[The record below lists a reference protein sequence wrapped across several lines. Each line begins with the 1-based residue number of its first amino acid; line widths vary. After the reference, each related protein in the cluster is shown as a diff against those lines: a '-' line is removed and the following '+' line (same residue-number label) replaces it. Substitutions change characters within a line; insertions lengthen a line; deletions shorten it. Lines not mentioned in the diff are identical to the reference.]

1 MKLMKHN
8 HKKIIILSGICL
20 FFCLFCPAQNT
31 TNLPTSMYGIGELN
45 NGEGGRYAGM
55 GNIGI
60 ALNRNGFS
68 KTGCVKSGE
77 IIRE

>member
-31 TNLPTSMYGIGELN
+31 TNLPTPMYGIGELN
-45 NGEGGRYAGM
+45 NGEG
-55 GNIGI
+55 
-60 ALNRNGFS
+60 
-68 KTGCVKSGE
+68 
-77 IIRE
+77 

>member
-20 FFCLFCPAQNT
+20 FFCLFCPAQNI

-45 NGEGGRYAGM
+45 NGEGGRYAGICLGLLGM
-55 GNIGI
+55 GLWIANIVDAYKGGKKK
-60 ALNRNGFS
+60 A
-68 KTGCVKSGE
+68 
-77 IIRE
+77 